1 MSTTRRQLDEMQ
13 QRMVEGSLEAGS
25 PDRELTMAKQRLIVE
40 GASKVLF
47 EKGFGKTSIRD
58 IAAACG
64 MSMGQ
69 LYHYISSKDDILYL
83 MHRHSQERWY
93 QRLVDAGFE
102 QIADPV
108 EKLRHGLRITIKH
121 LSENRELYRF
131 IFTES
136 KYMDKAHLRQVLE
149 LDDQN
154 VVGFYRHLL
163 SLIPGKEIEGRE
175 AELAANLVTFV
186 CLFLTLR
193 GWNLRLQDASDV
205 DEAVDFVVDF
215 IFRGLGIET
224 ERGTGKQEA

>member
-1 MSTTRRQLDEMQ
+1 MSTTQRQLDAMQ
-13 QRMVEGSLEAGS
+13 QRMAAGSLKVGPA
-25 PDRELTMAKQRLIVE
+25 DRELTETKQRVIVK

-47 EKGFGKTSIRD
+47 EKGFCKTSIRD

-108 EKLRHGLRITIKH
+108 EKLRHGLKITVRH
-121 LSENRELYRF
+121 LSEDRELYGF

-136 KYMDKAHLRQVLE
+136 KYMDKEHLRQVLE

-163 SLIPGKEIEGRE
+163 SLLPGKEIEGRE
-175 AELAANLVTFV
+175 AELAANLVAYA

-193 GWNLRLQDASDV
+193 GWNLGLKDESDV
-205 DEAVDFVVDF
+205 DEAVDFLVDF
-215 IFRGLGIET
+215 IFQGLGIET
-224 ERGTGKQEA
+224 EHGMGKQEA